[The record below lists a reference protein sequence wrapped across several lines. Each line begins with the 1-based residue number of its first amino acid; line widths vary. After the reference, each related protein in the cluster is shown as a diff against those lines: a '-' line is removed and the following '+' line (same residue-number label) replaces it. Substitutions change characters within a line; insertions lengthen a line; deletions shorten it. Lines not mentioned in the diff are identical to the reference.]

1 MSANVSRKRSH
12 IEGQE
17 DGHAEKLSEID
28 DSGGLGQREQD
39 ERFWFEDGTIIL
51 VAGKVEFKVYARP
64 LVEHSPVF
72 KDMLSLPQEEGTF
85 MDASKPPVEALVHL
99 PDSPDDL
106 RYLFEVIMPAKVLRP
121 FGFLQPEID
130 ELVQKSLDFLRQIY
144 PNNIDVYW
152 KPSRSEMAKQ
162 MSPIGVVNI
171 ARLTNT
177 FYLLPVALM
186 DCCQMDSGL
195 VKGHQRKD
203 GTFERL
209 TDDDLERC
217 LKATGKLTGASVHMT
232 HHLLIPRRRK
242 LPAACPCPSKPTPL
256 TENQW
261 GPVFKAHMPK
271 LCAKCQTA
279 LVAQSVALQRQL
291 FLHLP
296 TIMAVKVEG
305 WGAGDSSKPAPSPPP
320 NSDP

>member
-1 MSANVSRKRSH
+1 
-12 IEGQE
+12 
-17 DGHAEKLSEID
+17 
-28 DSGGLGQREQD
+28 
-39 ERFWFEDGTIIL
+39 
-51 VAGKVEFKVYARP
+51 
-64 LVEHSPVF
+64 
-72 KDMLSLPQEEGTF
+72 
-85 MDASKPPVEALVHL
+85 
-99 PDSPDDL
+99 
-106 RYLFEVIMPAKVLRP
+106 
-121 FGFLQPEID
+121 
-130 ELVQKSLDFLRQIY
+130 
-144 PNNIDVYW
+144 
-152 KPSRSEMAKQ
+152 MAKQ

-177 FYLLPVALM
+177 FDLLPVALM

-195 VKGHQRKD
+195 VKGHQRED

-232 HHLLIPRRRK
+232 HHLLNT
-242 LPAACPCPSKPTPL
+242 AALKAARCVSMSCQYAVEDYKRLITSPTVAIQSKPTPL
-256 TENQW
+256 TANQW
-261 GPVFKAHMPK
+261 GPVFKTHMPK